1 MKILKII
8 KNIVVYSIL
17 IIVIL
22 NIIKLL
28 IPAKLANGMAIS
40 AIENNI
46 KRTYPNHTITDL
58 KLEYTDWSSTLSEA
72 KDDDKATRAE
82 VIIENDDESRTLRY
96 EKKLFFWIKKFDGP
110 DRGTGIIDGEYYAKI
125 EYEFPEN
132 IHEYDYAIENGYTI
146 LIRNDDGEF
155 FSKSKN
161 GNYYSVLVCKKL
173 YKTENHKVY
182 EYNRNSNKWEESKE
196 KYSDLLYYIGNYKK
210 IDKQRVDETISK
222 YNEINNKR

>member
-1 MKILKII
+1 MKVLKII
-8 KNIVVYSIL
+8 RNIAITFIL
-17 IIVIL
+17 IIVLL
-22 NIIKLL
+22 NIINLL
-28 IPAKLANGMAIS
+28 IPTKVSNSMAIS

-58 KLEYTDWSSTLSEA
+58 RLEYTDWSSTLSEA

-82 VIIENDDESRTLRY
+82 VIIENNNESRTLRY

-110 DRGTGIIDGEYYAKI
+110 DRGTGIIDGEYYAAI
-125 EYEFPEN
+125 EYRFPEN

-155 FSKSKN
+155 FSKSNN

-182 EYNRNSNKWEESKE
+182 EYNEHSKQWEESKT
-196 KYSDLLYYIGNYKK
+196 KYSDFLYYIGNYKK

-222 YNEINNKR
+222 YTDIKK